1 MQYVTGSKLA
11 TLAAMAALFALTFLI
26 FGCGG
31 DDTPEPTPQ
40 PTAAPTAAPAATMA
54 PAPAPAATSA
64 PAATMA
70 PTAAPQPTATPRATP
85 RPTPVA
91 TAAPTPTAVMMPEP
105 VESRLKVAINV
116 PQYGENL
123 EASVHN
129 SIGGFLLPNAESL
142 VGSDHISGE
151 FYPMLSNGWD
161 LSNNARTWTINLR
174 QNIPWHG
181 DNGDFSSADVI
192 HSLKRAVDP
201 EVSAFSYISRFPQLD
216 GTPGST
222 VQSIEAVDDHS
233 VRFEIDFP
241 YVRLFKALAGSEGLF
256 MTSKE
261 HFDKVGAD
269 GYSTDPVGTGPYEFR
284 EFKSAEYSLWE
295 AVDYDHYRA
304 NPEFPELQLI
314 FADEEVTRFAML
326 QTREAHTTVVGE
338 DLTRQASQEGLQVI
352 QTTLPA
358 YHLNIF
364 FGGNFIPGTETIDG
378 DSAIDESLPWYGTNE
393 NAIKV
398 RTALSKAIDR
408 DALNDAFYGGRG
420 EAVIT
425 SLFHPNLG
433 PWRDEWVSQYED
445 IHAYDPEGAKQLLAE
460 AGYPDGFSGYEW
472 AAFEIDV
479 APETNLLPEAVLA
492 EWAKIGVD
500 LGIFQSQRGAW
511 VGNHRQKNTKGY
523 VYSWHSTWQP
533 IESRFEI
540 YAYSKG
546 FAGCCSTE
554 EFDRLFEDLIS
565 EPDLTV
571 YDEKLRVIGDTILD
585 TVFFLPLFWVYTD
598 IIINPE
604 VIAEYQTAG
613 IWQAHDW
620 EYMKAVKK

>member
-1 MQYVTGSKLA
+1 MLQYVTGSKLA

-31 DDTPEPTPQ
+31 DETPDPPTVA
-40 PTAAPTAAPAATMA
+40 PTVAPTASSPAH
-54 PAPAPAATSA
+54 
-64 PAATMA
+64 ATMA
-70 PTAAPQPTATPRATP
+70 PTAAPRPTATPRATAG

-91 TAAPTPTAVMMPEP
+91 TATPTPTAVMMPEP

-116 PQYGENL
+116 PQYGENM
-123 EASVHN
+123 EASIHN

-151 FYPMLSNGWD
+151 FYPMLASGWE

-174 QNIPWHG
+174 QDIPWHG

-192 HSLKRAVDP
+192 HSLERAVDP
-201 EVSAFSYISRFPQLD
+201 EVSVFSYIARFPQLD
-216 GTPGST
+216 GTPGSI

-284 EFKSAEYSLWE
+284 EFRSAEYSLWE

-304 NPEFPELQLI
+304 NSEFPELQLI

-338 DLTRQASQEGLQVI
+338 DLTRQATQEGLQVI

-378 DSAIDESLPWYGTNE
+378 DSAIDESLPWYGTSE

-420 EAVIT
+420 EKVIT

-433 PWRDEWVSQYED
+433 PWRDVWASRYED
-445 IHAYDPEGAKQLLAE
+445 IHAYDPEGAKRLLAE

-546 FAGCCSTE
+546 FVGCCSTE

-565 EPDLTV
+565 EPDLRV

-585 TVFFLPLFWVYTD
+585 TVFFLPLFWVFTD
-598 IIINPE
+598 IIINPD

>member
-1 MQYVTGSKLA
+1 MLQHVKTSKLA
-11 TLAAMAALFALTFLI
+11 TLAAVAAFLALALLI
-26 FGCGG
+26 IGCG
-31 DDTPEPTPQ
+31 DDESEATPQ
-40 PTAAPTAAPAATMA
+40 PAPTAAPAAT
-54 PAPAPAATSA
+54 PAPTPAPTAAPT
-64 PAATMA
+64 PTMA

-85 RPTPVA
+85 RPTPAPTA
-91 TAAPTPTAVMMPEP
+91 TPTPTPTAVMMPEP

-123 EASVHN
+123 EASIHN

-142 VGSDHISGE
+142 VGSDHVTGE
-151 FYPMLSNGWD
+151 FYPMLSSGWD
-161 LSNNARTWTINLR
+161 LSNNAMTWTINLR
-174 QNIPWHG
+174 QNVPWHG
-181 DNGDFSSADVI
+181 GNGSFSSADVI
-192 HSLKRAVDP
+192 HSLERAVNP
-201 EVSAFSYISRFPQLD
+201 EVSSFSYISRFPQLD
-216 GTPGST
+216 GTPGSI
-222 VQSIEAVDDHS
+222 VQDIEATDDHS
-233 VRFEIDFP
+233 VKFEIDFP

-256 MTSKE
+256 MTSKT
-261 HFDKVGAD
+261 HFDNVGAD

-284 EFKSAEYSLWE
+284 EFRSAEYSLWE
-295 AVDYDHYRA
+295 AVDYDHYRV
-304 NPEFPELQLI
+304 NPDFPELQLI

-326 QTREAHTTVVGE
+326 QAREAHTTVVGE
-338 DLTRQASQEGLQVI
+338 DLTRQAAQEGLTVI

-364 FGGNFIPGTETIDG
+364 FGGNFIPGTEMVDG
-378 DSAIDESLPWYGTNE
+378 GSAIDEDLPWFGTSE
-393 NAIKV
+393 NAIKI

-408 DALNDAFYGGRG
+408 DALNTAFYGGRG
-420 EAVIT
+420 EPVIT
-425 SLFHPNLG
+425 SLFHPGLG
-433 PWRDEWVSQYED
+433 PWRDDWFSRYED

-492 EWAKIGVD
+492 EWAKIGVNLD
-500 LGIFQSQRGAW
+500 IFQTQRGAW

-546 FAGCCSTE
+546 FAACCSTE

-565 EPDLTV
+565 EPDLDV
-571 YDEKLRVIGDTILD
+571 YDEKLRVIGDAILD

-598 IIINPE
+598 IIINPD